1 MSIKLFRVILPVSG
15 IDAAAAFYERVLGL
29 KGQRVSSGRHY
40 FECGGTIL
48 ACYSPRDDG
57 DAWDV
62 PANPEHVYFAISDLE
77 AVLARCTEAGCR
89 RVDAAIKTQPWGERS
104 FYVEDPYGNK
114 LCFVDEATA
123 FTG

>member
-1 MSIKLFRVILPVSG
+1 MTVRLFRVILPVPAIEAGS
-15 IDAAAAFYERVLGL
+15 AFYEQVLGM

-40 FECGGTIL
+40 FTCGPTIL
-48 ACYSPRDDG
+48 ACYSSRDDG

-62 PANPEHVYFAISDLE
+62 PPNPEHLYFAVDDLE
-77 AVLARCTEAGCR
+77 AAFARCHAANCR

-104 FYVEDPYGNK
+104 FYVEDPFGNK
-114 LCFVDEATA
+114 LCFVDEQTV

>member
-62 PANPEHVYFAISDLE
+62 AANPEHVYFAVSDLE
-77 AVLARCTEAGCR
+77 AVFARCTEVGCL
-89 RVDAAIKTQPWGERS
+89 RVDTAIETQPWGERS
-104 FYVEDPYGNK
+104 FYVADPYGNK
-114 LCFVDEATA
+114 LCFVDETTA